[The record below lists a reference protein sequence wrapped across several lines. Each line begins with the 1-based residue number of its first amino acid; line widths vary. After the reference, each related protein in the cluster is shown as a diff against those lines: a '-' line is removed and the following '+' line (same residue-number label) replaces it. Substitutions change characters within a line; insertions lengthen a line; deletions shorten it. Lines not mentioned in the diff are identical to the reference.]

1 MTAQQLYT
9 IARDL
14 IGSTAVSAGIALVS
28 AIPIFLVGWN
38 LHRRRKK
45 FRTQSVEPFTEMP
58 LRPPGESLRKRIEEL
73 GDAFDTELGATMVL
87 CIGATV
93 LVTTLVF
100 TKSANWIVIAFVGFV
115 QVFAAFMMWRN
126 LRKLQTQL
134 WSYRLG
140 FDGERIVGEHLN
152 RLMAD
157 GFEVFHDVPFDG
169 FNIDHVIV
177 GPPGVFAIETKTR
190 RKPAGLKGTAK
201 ATVIYDGAALHF
213 PNKTPDT
220 DALEQALR
228 NAKTV
233 AKFLTSATGELTEVK
248 PILTLPGWWVERKG
262 RGPVN
267 VLNPKEVRNSFVAK
281 AEPLSS
287 ERIKRIAHQ
296 LTERCRIEKVD

>member
-1 MTAQQLYT
+1 MTEQQLYT
-9 IARDL
+9 IGREL
-14 IGSTAVSAGIALVS
+14 IGTMAIAAGIALVS
-28 AIPIFLVGWN
+28 AVPIFLVGWH
-38 LHRRRKK
+38 LHHRRKK
-45 FRTQSVEPFTEMP
+45 FRAQSLEPFTEMP
-58 LRPPGESLRKRIEEL
+58 LRPPGESLRKKIEEL
-73 GDAFDTELGATMVL
+73 GDAFDTELGATML
-87 CIGATV
+87 ICSGATV

-115 QVFAAFMMWRN
+115 QAFAAFLMWQN
-126 LRKLQTQL
+126 LRKLQNQL

-140 FDGERIVGEHLN
+140 FDGERVVGEHLN

-169 FNIDHVIV
+169 FNIDHVVV

-201 ATVIYDGAALHF
+201 ATVIYDGAALYF
-213 PNKTPDT
+213 PNKAPNTGG
-220 DALEQALR
+220 LEQAVR
-228 NAKTV
+228 NAKAV
-233 AKFLTSATGELTEVK
+233 AKFLTSATGEPTEVK

-267 VLNPKEVRNSFVAK
+267 VLNPKEIRNSFVSK

-296 LTERCRIEKVD
+296 LTERCRIERVA